1 MPKISRKG
9 DSLTTGHAWV
19 ATTTLATPGQS
30 TVFANS
36 ILVARITDPTVVHL
50 FPPNVPPCGNH
61 FSTVKQGSETVFVH
75 GLKCARV
82 TDSADAGAMTTGSNT
97 VFAGG

>member
-1 MPKISRKG
+1 MPAVSRKG
-9 DSLTTGHAWV
+9 DSLTTGHACV

-82 TDSADAGAMTTGSNT
+82 TDSADAGELTTGSDT

>member
-1 MPKISRKG
+1 MPKVSRET
-9 DSLTTGHAWV
+9 DSLTTGHICV

-30 TVFANS
+30 KVFATGKL
-36 ILVARITDPTVVHL
+36 IARITDKTVVHL

-75 GLKCARV
+75 GLKCARI
-82 TDSADAGAMTTGSNT
+82 TDSADAGELTTGSAT
-97 VFAGG
+97 VYAGG

>member
-1 MPKISRKG
+1 MPAVSRQG
-9 DSLTTGHAWV
+9 DSLTTGHACV

-82 TDSADAGAMTTGSNT
+82 TDSADAGELTTGSDT

>member
-9 DSLTTGHAWV
+9 DSLTTGHICV
-19 ATTTLATPGQS
+19 ATTTLDTPNQS
-30 TVFANS
+30 KVFATVLNIFFIFNS
-36 ILVARITDPTVVHL
+36 FFMFLIVRIH
-50 FPPNVPPCGNH
+50 NH

-82 TDSADAGAMTTGSNT
+82 TDSADAGELTTGSDT

>member
-9 DSLTTGHAWV
+9 DSLTTGHICV

-82 TDSADAGAMTTGSNT
+82 TDSADAGELTTGSDT

>member
-1 MPKISRKG
+1 MPAVSRKG
-9 DSLTTGHAWV
+9 DSLTTGHACV

-36 ILVARITDPTVVHL
+36 ILIARITDPTVVHL

-82 TDSADAGAMTTGSNT
+82 TDSAAAGELTTGSDT